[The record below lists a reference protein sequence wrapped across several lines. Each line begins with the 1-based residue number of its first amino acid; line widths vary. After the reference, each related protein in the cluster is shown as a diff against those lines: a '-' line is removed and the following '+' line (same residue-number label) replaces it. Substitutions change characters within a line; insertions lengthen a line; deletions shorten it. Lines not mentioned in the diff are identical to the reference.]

1 MTLPES
7 KATEPKETDTS
18 QTNTT
23 RSSSSRTS
31 RQEDKGVSV
40 SPDLREGVPVLIS
53 ELGSA
58 KDMNKDVSELGI
70 CNFLTAHNWQ
80 K

>member
-1 MTLPES
+1 MSES

-18 QTNTT
+18 QANTT
-23 RSSSSRTS
+23 RSSSRISRK
-31 RQEDKGVSV
+31 EDKGVSV

-58 KDMNKDVSELGI
+58 KDMNKDVSKGM
-70 CNFLTAHNWQ
+70 NF
-80 K
+80 